1 MPTKAWAASGEL
13 LVMAMMGV
21 GQRRQI
27 MQFLP
32 LNLFRLVSKVR
43 GLHGKSLDCGNWGT
57 FTVGNELRGKCQVW
71 SPLTI
76 GALAPA

>member
-1 MPTKAWAASGEL
+1 MPTKAWAASREP

-32 LNLFRLVSKVR
+32 LHLSPSWVEGAWVAREV
-43 GLHGKSLDCGNWGT
+43 LDCGNWGG
-57 FTVGNELRGKCQVW
+57 FTVGNELRGKCQVC
-71 SPLTI
+71 SPPTVEV
-76 GALAPA
+76 